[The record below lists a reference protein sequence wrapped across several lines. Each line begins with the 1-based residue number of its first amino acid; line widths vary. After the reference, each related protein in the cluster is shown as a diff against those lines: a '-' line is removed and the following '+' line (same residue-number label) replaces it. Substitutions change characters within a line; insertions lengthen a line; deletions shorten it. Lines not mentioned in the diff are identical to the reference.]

1 MEADHFVITRH
12 EPVWRRS
19 AGSNNQHS
27 VAYYELASE
36 DLPAVLVVTGYNIM
50 SDDSF
55 MIRLAADYP
64 DVLIVF
70 NSQVGMRTP
79 GSEDRNGPGWRI
91 VLSDDDDRSP
101 LDVPFDALAAA
112 GLSLY

>member
-19 AGSNNQHS
+19 AGTGNQLS

-36 DLPAVLVVTGYNIM
+36 DLPAVLVVTGYNIT
-50 SDDSF
+50 SDADF
-55 MIRLAADYP
+55 MVRLAAEHP
-64 DVLIVF
+64 NVLVLF
-70 NSQVGMRTP
+70 NSDNGMRPP

-91 VLSDDDDRSP
+91 VVSNDDDRGP
-101 LDVPFDALAAA
+101 LEVPFDALADA